1 MMFSTFM
8 DLIKLKNG
16 AEQEIKDFLY
26 DRYANSESDFD
37 PSKMIERLPEKLKME
52 YYLDAY

>member
-37 PSKMIERLPEKLKME
+37 PSEMIERLPEKLKME